1 MKPFRILV
9 SGIVVINLWRIFCIE
24 VNIKFKFN
32 DLSKLASMVSL
43 LMELSVLNVNL
54 CHVVFEILK

>member
-1 MKPFRILV
+1 M

-24 VNIKFKFN
+24 VNIKFKLN
-32 DLSKLASMVSL
+32 DLSKLASIVSL
-43 LMELSVLNVNL
+43 LRELSVLNVNL